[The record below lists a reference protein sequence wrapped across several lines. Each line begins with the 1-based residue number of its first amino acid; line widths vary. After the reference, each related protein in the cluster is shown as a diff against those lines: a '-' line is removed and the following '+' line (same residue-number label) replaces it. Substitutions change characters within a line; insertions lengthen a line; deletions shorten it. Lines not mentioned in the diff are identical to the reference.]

1 MVNGW
6 DISLRVKTMLRVM
19 VVDEDSER
27 RQILQQVLRQAGH
40 RVVADVAS
48 TINMPNLVAKLQ
60 PDVIIIDTNSPDRD
74 TLEHICVITQDAPRP
89 IIMFSAD
96 GDCKKI
102 RDAVRAGVSA
112 YVVDGLSPARVQP
125 IIDVAIARFEELQA
139 LRNELA
145 SAQLQLADRKY
156 VERAKG
162 ILMKQKA
169 LSEEA
174 AYRLLRKMA
183 MDENIKLV
191 EVAQQVIRA
200 AKLLL

>member
-27 RQILQQVLRQAGH
+27 RQILQQVLQQAGH
-40 RVVADVAS
+40 QVVADVAS

-145 SAQLQLADRKY
+145 SAQLQLADRKHI
-156 VERAKG
+156 ERAKG

-191 EVAQQVIRA
+191 EVAEQVIRA

>member
-1 MVNGW
+1 
-6 DISLRVKTMLRVM
+6 MLRVM
-19 VVDEDSER
+19 VVEEDSER
-27 RQILQQVLRQAGH
+27 RRILQQVLQQAGH
-40 RVVADVAS
+40 QVIADVAS
-48 TINMPNLVAKLQ
+48 TINMLNLVAKLQ

-102 RDAVRAGVSA
+102 RDAVRAGVNA

-145 SAQLQLADRKY
+145 SAQLQLADRKDI
-156 VERAKG
+156 ERAKG

-191 EVAQQVIRA
+191 EVAGQVIRA

>member
-27 RQILQQVLRQAGH
+27 RQILQQVLQQAGH
-40 RVVADVAS
+40 QVVADVAS

-145 SAQLQLADRKY
+145 STQLQLADRKY